1 MLYRAARLKSDAIP
15 RIFAGL
21 PNYLSAP
28 KPEARGSPGKRARR
42 VEKMHQDKHVER
54 LKSDNINSF
63 QDLRAALTNKLST
76 DYPEIQI
83 QQHENHVVPFKFK
96 NNDDINSN
104 HVISFCMRMFDD
116 LLVRLWINSV
126 ELQKVQFQWLLS
138 HTGSRLCLW
147 SQLCKV
153 TL

>member
-1 MLYRAARLKSDAIP
+1 MR
-15 RIFAGL
+15 
-21 PNYLSAP
+21 
-28 KPEARGSPGKRARR
+28 
-42 VEKMHQDKHVER
+42 QDKHGKW

-63 QDLRAALTNKLST
+63 QDLRVVLAIKLST

-83 QQHENHVVPFKFK
+83 QQHDNHVVPFKFK

-104 HVISFCMRMFDD
+104 PVISFCMRIFDD

-126 ELQKVQFQWLLS
+126 ELQKVQLQWLLS